1 MDITTRPTRAR
12 YLVLMFLGSLTFIL
26 YLDRVCIAKAE
37 ISIREDLGLSK
48 SQMGYVFGAFT
59 FAYGLFEVPT
69 GRWGDR
75 FGSRGVLT
83 RIVVWWSV
91 FTALTGCVWK
101 FSLGSGHQLSL
112 GNWQFSAATF
122 CNSFFLLMLIRFLFG
137 AGEAGAL
144 PNTVRVVARWI
155 PIDERGWSQGMI
167 LTCMQLG
174 AVVSPVV
181 ATYLIDA
188 VGWRATFAI
197 FGSLGIVWG
206 ALFYRWFRDDPAQ
219 HPAVNDAERSLI
231 AQGTTQESHAA
242 GGGADHPPIPWRL
255 VLSSANV
262 WLLGLIISSSAF
274 ASYMY
279 MFWLPTYLVEGRGVD
294 KDTSGWLAALA
305 LGGGAVG
312 ALCGGPLSTRVVR
325 WTGERLWSRRILGFT
340 LISLAGL
347 FLGASVFIDSPVVA
361 CVLISVACFF
371 GYAQQSNWWGA
382 VIDVSGKHLGALFGL
397 MNSMGVPGAFFS
409 PIFLGQFA
417 DYRKQEGF
425 TGRDQWDPAFFL
437 YAGVLLFGATLWLF
451 VDPTKSAVETPTP
464 ADDQYSDDPPR
475 HEAV

>member
-1 MDITTRPTRAR
+1 MDLAPRPTRAR
-12 YLVLMFLGSLTFIL
+12 YLVLMFLASLVFIL

-37 ISIREDLGLSK
+37 ISIREDLGLSEA
-48 SQMGYVFGAFT
+48 QMGYVFGAFT
-59 FAYGLFEVPT
+59 FAYGLFEVAT

-101 FSLGSGHQLSL
+101 FSWGGSFQGTLGTWHFS
-112 GNWQFSAATF
+112 FSAATV
-122 CNSFFLLMLIRFLFG
+122 CNSFVLLLLIRFLFG

-155 PIDERGWSQGMI
+155 PIEERGWSQGII

-181 ATYLIDA
+181 ATYLINA
-188 VGWRATFAI
+188 VGWRATFTI

-206 ALFYRWFRDDPAQ
+206 ALFYWWFRDDPAL
-219 HPAVNDAERSLI
+219 HPAVDDEERTII
-231 AQGTTQESHAA
+231 AQGTIAR
-242 GGGADHPPIPWRL
+242 GGGADHPAIPWRL

-262 WLLGLIISSSAF
+262 WLLGLIISASSF

-279 MFWLPTYLVEGRGVD
+279 MFWLPTYLVQGRGID
-294 KDTSGWLAALA
+294 KDAAGWLAALA

-312 ALCGGPLSTRVVR
+312 ALCGGPLSTQVVL
-325 WTGERLWSRRILGFT
+325 WTGERVWSRRILGFT

-347 FLGASVFIDSPVVA
+347 FLGASVFIDSPVAA
-361 CVLISVACFF
+361 CLCISVACFF

-382 VIDVSGKHLGALFGL
+382 VIDISGKHLGALFGL

-409 PIFLGQFA
+409 PIFLGHYVV
-417 DYRKQEGF
+417 YRKSLGF
-425 TGRDQWDPAFFL
+425 TGRDQWDQAFFL

-451 VDPTKSAVETPTP
+451 VDSTKSAVETPEI
-464 ADDQYSDDPPR
+464 DG
-475 HEAV
+475 